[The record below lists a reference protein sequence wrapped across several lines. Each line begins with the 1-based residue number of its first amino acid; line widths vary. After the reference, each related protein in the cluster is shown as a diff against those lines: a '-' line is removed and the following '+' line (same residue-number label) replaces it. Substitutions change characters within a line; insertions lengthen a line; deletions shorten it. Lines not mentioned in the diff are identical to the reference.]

1 MVEFYDFATL
11 RNQIKIVCK
20 IRMKIFVMDFT
31 PYLLTQSFYLTVH
44 DVDALCLW

>member
-31 PYLLTQSFYLTVH
+31 PYLFCVKLQHFYV
-44 DVDALCLW
+44 